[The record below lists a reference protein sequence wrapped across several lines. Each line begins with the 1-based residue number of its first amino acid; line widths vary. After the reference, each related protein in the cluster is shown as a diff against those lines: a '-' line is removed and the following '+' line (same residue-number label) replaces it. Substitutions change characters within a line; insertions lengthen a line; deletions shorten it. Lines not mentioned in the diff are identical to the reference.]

1 MRVRLKIFPA
11 AALLFLFPACFPY
24 ISGNRGQ
31 SDDVSYNTMS
41 HDQMYALYPQLLSL
55 QERLDEANA
64 WYYLGNTN
72 TAIDLSDRLLED
84 IARMKSTSPVP
95 FVCSH
100 LDSLENLAI
109 VLSQHI
115 VEEESINDWNYH
127 MSAVLDSIALNHV
140 VEEEI
145 EIVHNWQTDYWV
157 KYFTG
162 KGRKFFG
169 KWLQRVGVYGGIIE
183 PILVSCDLPRD
194 LVFLSVIESG
204 LNLNARSNVKAT
216 GPWQFMA
223 GTGRLF
229 GLRINWWIDERKDI
243 VASTYAAAHYLSHLH
258 NLFGNWQL
266 ALAAYNSGEYRV
278 AGAISRQRTDD
289 YWQLKL
295 PDQTRWFVPKFMAA
309 LEIGRNPAKY
319 GFEAIVD
326 STLKFDVV
334 RIDKSTDLR
343 IIAKSAGCTLAA
355 IKNLNPSLLRWA
367 TPPDMVVDIKVPE
380 GTAES
385 VVAALDAIPANE
397 RVSSVSHKVK
407 RGETLS
413 QIAEKYDI
421 SLSELKIANGIKSSN
436 KIKINQVLQIPAQYN
451 VESKG
456 VVSKP
461 SYKTPPGLPDKIK
474 VKTEIIPEGH
484 EKIVYTVKKK
494 DTLSQIA
501 ARFNV
506 ALNSLRGWNDLRHSS
521 RINPGDRLTIYLL
534 PGSEATGRPEGNSPP
549 AEKEGLKRLVHV
561 VQKGEN
567 LTSICRKY
575 HATLNDVLAWNS
587 SVRKDR
593 LFPGDR
599 ITIWLQAD

>member
-1 MRVRLKIFPA
+1 MRGRLKIFLA
-11 AALLFLFPACFPY
+11 STLLFLFPACFPY
-24 ISGNRGQ
+24 ISEKSGE
-31 SDDVSYNTMS
+31 SEDVSYNTLS
-41 HDQMYALYPQLLSL
+41 HDQMYALYPQLLNL

-72 TAIDLSDRLLED
+72 IAIDLSDRLLED
-84 IARMKSTSPVP
+84 IARMKSTSPAP
-95 FVCSH
+95 FVCNH
-100 LDSLENLAI
+100 LDSLENLVV
-109 VLSQHI
+109 VLNQHI
-115 VEEESINDWNYH
+115 VEEESINDWNFH

-162 KGRKFFG
+162 KGRKFFT
-169 KWLQRVGVYGGIIE
+169 KWLQRVGVYRGIIE

-289 YWQLKL
+289 YWKLNL

-319 GFEAIVD
+319 GFEGIVD

-343 IIAKSAGCTLAA
+343 IIAKSA
-355 IKNLNPSLLRWA
+355 
-367 TPPDMVVDIKVPE
+367 
-380 GTAES
+380 
-385 VVAALDAIPANE
+385 
-397 RVSSVSHKVK
+397 
-407 RGETLS
+407 
-413 QIAEKYDI
+413 
-421 SLSELKIANGIKSSN
+421 
-436 KIKINQVLQIPAQYN
+436 
-451 VESKG
+451 
-456 VVSKP
+456 
-461 SYKTPPGLPDKIK
+461 
-474 VKTEIIPEGH
+474 
-484 EKIVYTVKKK
+484 
-494 DTLSQIA
+494 
-501 ARFNV
+501 
-506 ALNSLRGWNDLRHSS
+506 
-521 RINPGDRLTIYLL
+521 
-534 PGSEATGRPEGNSPP
+534 
-549 AEKEGLKRLVHV
+549 
-561 VQKGEN
+561 
-567 LTSICRKY
+567 
-575 HATLNDVLAWNS
+575 
-587 SVRKDR
+587 
-593 LFPGDR
+593 
-599 ITIWLQAD
+599 